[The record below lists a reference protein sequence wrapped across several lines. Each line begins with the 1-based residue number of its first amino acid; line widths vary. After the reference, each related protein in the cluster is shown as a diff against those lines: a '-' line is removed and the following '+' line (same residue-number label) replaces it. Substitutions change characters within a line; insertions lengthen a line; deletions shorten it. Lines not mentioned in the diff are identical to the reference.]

1 MRCTPPETP
10 LFNYLHMKKIF
21 LLLMAIGLTLPMAA
35 KSRKTSTDLFP
46 DGTPVPEWFR
56 QTDEVELSSLGKQ
69 YRITDYGVLNDG
81 QVHTAE
87 MQALIDRIAADGG
100 GVVVVPQGT
109 FLTGALFFRP
119 GTHLYL
125 MEDAVLKGSDDI
137 SDYPI
142 LKTRIEGETCNYF
155 SALINAD
162 SLDGFTISGRGTID
176 GNGLRYW
183 RAFWL
188 RRKWNPACTNKDEM
202 RPRLV
207 YVSNSQNVT
216 ICGVHLQNSPFWTTH
231 IYNSE
236 YVKLLNLSI
245 TSPAAPVKAPSTDA
259 IDIDVCRNLLV
270 KGCYMS
276 VNDDAIALKGGKGPW
291 ADDPAKAQGNGGNE
305 NIIIEDC
312 VYGFCHGCLT
322 CGSESVYDHNI
333 VLRRI
338 QVDQANNLLWLKMR
352 PDTPQRYEYI
362 TVEDITGNAKNFL
375 LVKPWTQFYD
385 LKDRT
390 DMPMSYSDHI
400 TMRNINFECDVFFNV
415 RPQEDQY
422 HLSNF
427 TFENLNIQ
435 AKNGN
440 CDRSVID
447 GFTYNN
453 VNVNQ

>member
-1 MRCTPPETP
+1 
-10 LFNYLHMKKIF
+10 MKKIF

-207 YVSNSQNVT
+207 YVSNSKNVT

-385 LKDRT
+385 LKDRA

-400 TMRNINFECDVFFNV
+400 TMRNIDFECDVFFNV

>member
-1 MRCTPPETP
+1 
-10 LFNYLHMKKIF
+10 
-21 LLLMAIGLTLPMAA
+21 
-35 KSRKTSTDLFP
+35 
-46 DGTPVPEWFR
+46 
-56 QTDEVELSSLGKQ
+56 
-69 YRITDYGVLNDG
+69 
-81 QVHTAE
+81 
-87 MQALIDRIAADGG
+87 
-100 GVVVVPQGT
+100 
-109 FLTGALFFRP
+109 
-119 GTHLYL
+119 
-125 MEDAVLKGSDDI
+125 
-137 SDYPI
+137 
-142 LKTRIEGETCNYF
+142 
-155 SALINAD
+155 
-162 SLDGFTISGRGTID
+162 
-176 GNGLRYW
+176 
-183 RAFWL
+183 
-188 RRKWNPACTNKDEM
+188 M

-207 YVSNSQNVT
+207 YVSNSKNVT

-385 LKDRT
+385 LKDRA

-400 TMRNINFECDVFFNV
+400 TMRNIDFECDVFFNV